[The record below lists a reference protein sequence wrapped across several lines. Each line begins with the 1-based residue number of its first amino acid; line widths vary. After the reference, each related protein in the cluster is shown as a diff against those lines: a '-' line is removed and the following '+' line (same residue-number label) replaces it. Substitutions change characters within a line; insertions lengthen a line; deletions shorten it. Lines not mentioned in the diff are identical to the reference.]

1 MEIRNNNMYSM
12 PNTNFKAIGMRA
24 PNKKA
29 LENAQDT
36 FMKMLMNKPLKKQKE
51 LAGLFLREEKNNV
64 NTYFTLE
71 EFINNKSGDVN
82 FFEQLSNKAKQGV
95 NGTKKLVRK
104 AIDRKNNAD
113 MAKFEKRMNNSSA
126 EEKVALSDRLLD
138 EIGYCIGKN
147 SVVK

>member
-1 MEIRNNNMYSM
+1 MEIRNNNMGTM
-12 PNTNFKAIGMRA
+12 QNTNFKAIGMRA

-29 LENAQDT
+29 LEKAQDT
-36 FMKMLMNKPLKKQKE
+36 FMETLMNKPLKEQNE
-51 LAGLFLREEKNNV
+51 LANLFLREEKNNV
-64 NTYFTLE
+64 KTYFTLE
-71 EFINNKSGDVN
+71 EFVNNKSGAVN

-104 AIDRKNNAD
+104 AIDSKNKAA

-126 EEKVALSDRLLD
+126 EEKVALSDRVLD
-138 EIGYCIGKN
+138 EIWYCISKN